1 MFAIFR
7 KRAGKFLTELVELRK
22 KEVALAQRAQDHIE
36 ESYEA
41 IDTLYQEID
50 GAQLV
55 IDEIVF

>member
-7 KRAGKFLTELVELRK
+7 KRASKMLAELGALRK
-22 KEVALAQRAQDHIE
+22 KEADLVQRAQAHIE
-36 ESYEA
+36 ESYEV
-41 IDTLYQEID
+41 IDALYREID